1 MISSSGSSHSG
12 QVLVGPRKYFLNP
25 DVFSVG
31 IFVGGWETPKMVD
44 WQRGI
49 NLLRFSFRKL
59 LVPKYWHKFSPK
71 IYEVWQHGVMLV
83 FYRRYCDSYSEFVEW
98 LPNTKLPEMI
108 GLQAIPDEATLCR
121 EEKRLKPFLE
131 AAAMMLVVSVLPDK
145 WLAAADMTGL
155 QTKRASPYY
164 VRRIKA
170 SYSRRGYARLELVVW
185 KSFIVAWELNLS
197 KKDELAMLKSL
208 WKKIKKK
215 PSVLTYDK
223 KGDCEPHHEWLESE
237 GVQSIAP
244 PRINARR
251 GMYRKRLMRKFPQ
264 KKYSKRNRVENVNFV
279 LKNKY
284 GDALKAYSTKGRRA
298 EVTTKI
304 LSYNLWRR
312 LTVIIYELCNIAIL

>member
-1 MISSSGSSHSG
+1 
-12 QVLVGPRKYFLNP
+12 
-25 DVFSVG
+25 
-31 IFVGGWETPKMVD
+31 
-44 WQRGI
+44 
-49 NLLRFSFRKL
+49 
-59 LVPKYWHKFSPK
+59 
-71 IYEVWQHGVMLV
+71 
-83 FYRRYCDSYSEFVEW
+83 
-98 LPNTKLPEMI
+98 MI

-131 AAAMMLVVSVLPDK
+131 AAAMMLTVSILPDK

-185 KSFIVAWELNLS
+185 KSYIVAWELNLS
-197 KKDELAMLKSL
+197 KKDELAMLRSL

-215 PSVLTYDK
+215 PSVLIYDK

-244 PRINARR
+244 PRKNARH
-251 GMYRKRLMRKFPQ
+251 GIYRKKLIRKFPQ
-264 KKYSKRNRVENVNFV
+264 KKYAKRNRVENVNFV
-279 LKNKY
+279 FKNKY
-284 GDALKAYSTKGRRA
+284 GDALKAYSIKGRRA

-304 LSYNLWRR
+304 LAHNLWRR
-312 LTVIIYELCNIAIL
+312 LILKIYELCNIAQP